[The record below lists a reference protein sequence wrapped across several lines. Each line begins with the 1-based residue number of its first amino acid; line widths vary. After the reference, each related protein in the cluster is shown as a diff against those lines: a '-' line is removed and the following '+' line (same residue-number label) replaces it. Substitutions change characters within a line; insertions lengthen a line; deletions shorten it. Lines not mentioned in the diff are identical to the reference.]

1 VIVALRLP
9 VPSLQDSR
17 RGVRLRPWRDDPAD
31 VAALVA
37 AWHDPLVVAHN
48 PVPRDVSPD
57 AARRWIAGDAERRA
71 RGLALDL
78 VIAPVDGD
86 DVWGEVGLHGLDRAT
101 GRAEV
106 GWWLAAEAR
115 GHGLAAAALN
125 LLATWALSPPLGLRQ
140 VWARIDAANRP
151 SAHAAAAA
159 GFHRLGAAG
168 AADIWSREE
177 MPNGPPRARQ

>member
-1 VIVALRLP
+1 VIVAVRLP
-9 VPSLQDSR
+9 VPSLQDRR
-17 RGVRLRPWRDDPAD
+17 RGVRLRLWRDDPAD
-31 VAALVA
+31 VAALVV
-37 AWHDPLVVAHN
+37 AWHDPLVVAHS
-48 PVPRDVSPD
+48 PVPRDTSPE

-86 DVWGEVGLHGLDRAT
+86 DVWGEVGLRGFDGAT

-115 GHGLAAAALN
+115 GRGLAAAALD

-140 VWARIDAANRP
+140 VWARAGTINQA

-168 AADIWSREE
+168 AADIWSREA
-177 MPNGPPRARQ
+177 MPSGPPSARH

>member
-1 VIVALRLP
+1 VIVVVRLP
-9 VPSLQDSR
+9 LPSLQDSR

-48 PVPRDVSPD
+48 PVPSDASPE

-86 DVWGEVGLHGLDRAT
+86 DVWGEVGLRGLDGAS
-101 GRAEV
+101 GRAEL

-115 GHGLAAAALN
+115 RRGLAAAALD
-125 LLATWALSPPLGLRQ
+125 LLATWVLSPPLGLRQ
-140 VWARIDAANRP
+140 VWARIGTDNQA

-168 AADIWSREE
+168 AADIWSREA
-177 MPNGPPRARQ
+177 MPNGPPTARH

>member
-1 VIVALRLP
+1 VIVAVRLP
-9 VPSLQDSR
+9 IPSLQDSR

-48 PVPRDVSPD
+48 PVPRDTSPD

-78 VIAPVDGD
+78 VIAPVDRD
-86 DVWGEVGLHGLDRAT
+86 DVWGEVGLRGLDRAT
-101 GRAEV
+101 GRAEA

-115 GHGLAAAALN
+115 GRGLAAAALD

-140 VWARIDAANRP
+140 VWARIDTANRP

-159 GFHRLGAAG
+159 GFRRLGAAG
-168 AADIWSREE
+168 AVDVWSREA